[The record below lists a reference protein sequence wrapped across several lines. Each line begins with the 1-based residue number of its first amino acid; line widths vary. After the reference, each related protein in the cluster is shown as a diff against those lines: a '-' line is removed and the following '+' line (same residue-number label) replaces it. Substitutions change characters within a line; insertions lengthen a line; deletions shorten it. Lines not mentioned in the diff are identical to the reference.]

1 MWHNPTHQ
9 VLNKH
14 LYYHVCSVYF
24 SETHIWYVRIWQ
36 RFDEVFLNLLGGKFL
51 TTHSLH
57 PSGLKK
63 NDTSNESSYCHVI
76 IIIHYIII
84 YSLYIISFYNNIS
97 YLNVA
102 LLCQKGFIAI
112 NKLYIFTATVWPYK
126 VIFDAFGL
134 LFNYEFVVIVRS
146 YFIPWD

>member
-84 YSLYIISFYNNIS
+84 YSLYIHYM
-97 YLNVA
+97 
-102 LLCQKGFIAI
+102 
-112 NKLYIFTATVWPYK
+112 LYH
-126 VIFDAFGL
+126 
-134 LFNYEFVVIVRS
+134 
-146 YFIPWD
+146 YFITTYLISTWLCYVRRDLLPLINCIFLLPPCGLIRLFSMPSDFFSIMNL